1 MAEAIDPAAVVVVSI
16 SHNDVLQVA
25 QRNISIVA
33 HTQHRVRS
41 GEYGLLYTAAGRIKL
56 KTGAYLPGCRVNKHM
71 FTRKS
76 GG

>member
-25 QRNISIVA
+25 ERNISIVA

-41 GEYGLLYTAAGRIKL
+41 GEYGLLYTAAG
-56 KTGAYLPGCRVNKHM
+56 APD
-71 FTRKS
+71 S
-76 GG
+76 